1 MMVDAASMG
10 LVSNASSTHL
20 SVFPAN
26 FQFLVIEVTKCSRKK
41 LIKFMFGCLHSER
54 VDSQEHAVETR
65 KSH

>member
-1 MMVDAASMG
+1 M
-10 LVSNASSTHL
+10 
-20 SVFPAN
+20 FP
-26 FQFLVIEVTKCSRKK
+26 KK